1 MTFFFFSNG
10 GIKRSHKA
18 EMLSIVTVFLDYSCP
33 GPSQLLGSFLGM
45 EFFLQLGRL
54 KSELVAQS
62 PVSFILSLFS

>member
-1 MTFFFFSNG
+1 
-10 GIKRSHKA
+10 
-18 EMLSIVTVFLDYSCP
+18 MLFIVTVFLDYSCP